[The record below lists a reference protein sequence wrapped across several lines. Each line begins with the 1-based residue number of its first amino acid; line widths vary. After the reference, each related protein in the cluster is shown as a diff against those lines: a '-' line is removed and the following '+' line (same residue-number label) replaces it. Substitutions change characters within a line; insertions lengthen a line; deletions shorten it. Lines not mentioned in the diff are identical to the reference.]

1 MPNAQSSTVLTAMR
15 RFRRSALFG
24 GGIVLTVMALL
35 TFGIAVA
42 SMVHSHNERQRREL
56 AIEGQRMASEVT
68 KAEIVLRST
77 IYMAEL
83 VWNQRETT
91 APAEAA
97 RFQADGG
104 RLVRQHD
111 SGLHSV
117 VFASATPDHRCPNCR
132 AS

>member
-1 MPNAQSSTVLTAMR
+1 
-15 RFRRSALFG
+15 
-24 GGIVLTVMALL
+24 ALL

-104 RLVRQHD
+104 RLVRQ
-111 SGLHSV
+111 
-117 VFASATPDHRCPNCR
+117 
-132 AS
+132 